1 MVAEELG
8 LNYEDV
14 VVHKSDT
21 SGTLF
26 DVPTHASRGT
36 YGAGLAV
43 YKASQKVKQVL
54 LAWASEI
61 LETPVEN
68 LIAEKGKIFM
78 ATTPEHWV
86 SIKEVVETAQRSGW
100 GSAAGEVS
108 NRPNAYPPHF

>member
-54 LAWASEI
+54 LDVGFGDSRD
-61 LETPVEN
+61 PGR
-68 LIAEKGKIFM
+68 K
-78 ATTPEHWV
+78 P
-86 SIKEVVETAQRSGW
+86 RC
-100 GSAAGEVS
+100 
-108 NRPNAYPPHF
+108 